1 MKCICFGSLF
11 VLMYQARGQGI
22 KSAPL
27 CSAIFAPF
35 GVNLAYRDTSLPGHL
50 KNGHDK
56 VPSDIA
62 DVVRECDPEAAVRSF
77 ERTVMPLIKDSMRAP
92 LLQAVLAVLDEDK
105 TIDTNSPV
113 SWLRGY
119 TKGAVLSASSI
130 DLTYLL
136 TSLVRFAILE
146 TDNNECADGI
156 REIPD
161 KFVSGFP
168 KSAAPIELDEP
179 GIIIKWPDGEL
190 NTAATRKYISD
201 DEIRNDVDVL
211 KKMLSK
217 YKKPDLLPV
226 PLVVD
231 ETEMVYVEALY
242 AAYASAEDVPKY
254 TRRDVDRNRRYKKDF
269 AYQRKCYY
277 ATETIRRSLQDA
289 LLPIEYKE
297 FDEMRE
303 EVKEGIS
310 PVMIPSY
317 DNGYKRLTAVTSQA
331 ALVPIT
337 RSQIA
342 LLPGWIGA
350 ADKVGMC
357 HMLAN
362 RKEIQWVDEDD
373 GTV

>member
-1 MKCICFGSLF
+1 MF
-11 VLMYQARGQGI
+11 
-22 KSAPL
+22 
-27 CSAIFAPF
+27 
-35 GVNLAYRDTSLPGHL
+35 
-50 KNGHDK
+50 
-56 VPSDIA
+56 
-62 DVVRECDPEAAVRSF
+62 
-77 ERTVMPLIKDSMRAP
+77 
-92 LLQAVLAVLDEDK
+92 
-105 TIDTNSPV
+105 
-113 SWLRGY
+113 
-119 TKGAVLSASSI
+119 
-130 DLTYLL
+130 
-136 TSLVRFAILE
+136 
-146 TDNNECADGI
+146 
-156 REIPD
+156 
-161 KFVSGFP
+161 
-168 KSAAPIELDEP
+168 
-179 GIIIKWPDGEL
+179 
-190 NTAATRKYISD
+190 
-201 DEIRNDVDVL
+201 
-211 KKMLSK
+211 
-217 YKKPDLLPV
+217 
-226 PLVVD
+226 
-231 ETEMVYVEALY
+231 
-242 AAYASAEDVPKY
+242 
-254 TRRDVDRNRRYKKDF
+254 DRNRRYKKDF

-350 ADKVGMC
+350 AEKVGMC